1 MLLLD
6 TLYRRVGKMP
16 HIFNNQKRSI
26 PHARRLISL
35 STVSLVVLI
44 IVSTCFALTH
54 TTRGKM
60 VRAAGTSFTFTAVGD
75 YAQTNHTTANL
86 KQIAQSGANFDLAL
100 GDFSY
105 SSAVTADQWSTYVKG
120 YLPANFPLEIIP
132 GDHDVSQLSLYATD
146 LPDYMASTGTYAQ
159 QYYFDYPGTSP
170 LARFIM
176 LSPSEI
182 SGYNYTKGGS
192 GYRWVSS
199 TIDAARAA
207 NIPWVIVG
215 MYKNCF
221 SLGSAHCSHNDLMD
235 LLVSK
240 KVDLI
245 LYAHKHNYEASKQLA
260 LNTTTCPSLTTVSY
274 NANCVVPNAT
284 TTMTKGAGSVIV
296 IAGTG
301 GASMNGINSTD
312 PALGY
317 FRAWEASN
325 IQQTW
330 GFSQFTVSAT
340 QITMKFVGTSGG
352 TFVDSFT
359 LHA

>member
-1 MLLLD
+1 
-6 TLYRRVGKMP
+6 MP
-16 HIFNNQKRSI
+16 HVFNDQKRNPSNF
-26 PHARRLISL
+26 RRLISL
-35 STVSLVVLI
+35 STISLVVLI
-44 IVSTCFALTH
+44 IVSTCIALTSVNK
-54 TTRGKM
+54 GKV
-60 VRAAGTSFTFTAVGD
+60 VRAAGTSFTFTVAGD
-75 YAQTNHTTANL
+75 YAQTKHTTANL
-86 KQIAQSGANFDLAL
+86 KQIAQSGANFNLGL

-105 SSAVTADQWSTYVKG
+105 TSTVTADQWSTYAKG
-120 YLPANFPLEIIP
+120 YLPANFPFEIIP
-132 GDHDVSQLSLYATD
+132 GDHDVSQLSLYAAD
-146 LPDYMASTGTYAQ
+146 LPDYMTSTGTYAQ
-159 QYYFDYPGTSP
+159 QYYFDYPGTGP

-176 LSPSEI
+176 LSPGET
-182 SGYNYTKGGS
+182 SGYNYTKGSS

-199 TIDAARAA
+199 AIDAARAA

-260 LNTTTCPSLTTVSY
+260 LNSTTCPSLTTVSY
-274 NANCVVPNAT
+274 NANCVVNAT
-284 TTMTKGAGSVIV
+284 NAMTKSAGSIIV

-301 GASMNGINSTD
+301 GASMIGIDNTD

-325 IQQTW
+325 VNQTW
-330 GFSQFTVSAT
+330 GISQFTVSAT
-340 QITMKFVGTSGG
+340 QITMQFIRTSGG
-352 TFVDSFT
+352 TFADSFT
-359 LHA
+359 IHV

>member
-1 MLLLD
+1 
-6 TLYRRVGKMP
+6 MP
-16 HIFNNQKRSI
+16 HVFNNHQGNSSKF
-26 PHARRLISL
+26 RRLIPL
-35 STVSLVVLI
+35 STISLVVLI
-44 IVSTCFALTH
+44 IVSTCIALTSVNK
-54 TTRGKM
+54 GKV
-60 VRAAGTSFTFTAVGD
+60 VRAADTSFTFTAAGD
-75 YAQTNHTTANL
+75 YAQTKHTTANL
-86 KQIAQSGANFDLAL
+86 KQIAQSRANFNLGL

-105 SSAVTADQWSTYVKG
+105 ISTVTADQWSTYAKG
-120 YLPANFPLEIIP
+120 YLPANFPFEIIP
-132 GDHDVSQLSLYATD
+132 GDHDVSQISLYAAD
-146 LPDYMASTGTYAQ
+146 LPDYMTSTGTYAQ
-159 QYYFDYPGTSP
+159 QYYFDYPATSP

-199 TIDAARAA
+199 TIDGARAA

-240 KVDLI
+240 NVDLI

-260 LNTTTCPSLTTVSY
+260 LNSATCPSLTTVSY

-284 TTMTKGAGSVIV
+284 NTMTKGAGSVIV
-296 IAGTG
+296 IVGTG
-301 GASMNGINSTD
+301 GASMIGVDNTD

-325 IQQTW
+325 SNQTW
-330 GFSQFTVSAT
+330 GISQFTVSAT

-352 TFVDSFT
+352 TFADSFT
-359 LHA
+359 IGL